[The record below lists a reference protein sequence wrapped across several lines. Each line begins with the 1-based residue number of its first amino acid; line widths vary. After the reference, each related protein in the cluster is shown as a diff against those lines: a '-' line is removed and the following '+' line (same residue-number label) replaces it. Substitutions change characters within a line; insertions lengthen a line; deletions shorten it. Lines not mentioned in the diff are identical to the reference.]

1 MDFKASMAIAASGMR
16 AQGDRLRVVAENMA
30 NADSTALTPEGQP
43 YRRQTISFRSV
54 MDRELGANLVQVAR
68 IDVDKSPFGRDFSPG
83 HPSADEEGY
92 ISTPNV
98 NSLVEMMDMREAQ
111 RSYEANL
118 SVITTARQMATKTLE
133 LLRA

>member
-1 MDFKASMAIAASGMR
+1 MNLNASMAIAASGMR
-16 AQGDRLRVVAENMA
+16 AQGDRLKVVAENLA
-30 NADSTALTPEGQP
+30 NADSTALTPDGLP
-43 YRRQTISFRSV
+43 YRRQTISFRSEL
-54 MDRELGANLVQVAR
+54 DRELGVNLVDVAKV
-68 IDVDKSPFGRDFSPG
+68 DVDRSPFGRDYMPG

-118 SVITTARQMATKTLE
+118 NVITTARQMAMKTLE